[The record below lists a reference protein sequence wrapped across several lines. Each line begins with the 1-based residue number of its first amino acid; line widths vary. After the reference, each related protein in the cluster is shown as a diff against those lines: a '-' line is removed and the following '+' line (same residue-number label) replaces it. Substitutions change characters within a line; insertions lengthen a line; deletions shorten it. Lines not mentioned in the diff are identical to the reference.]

1 MKRTTLLSTWVAI
14 FLTCFTSPLIADIQ
28 SDFSNSFDDQFTS
41 DHDVRYL
48 ARDTVARKNPNPNS
62 EPVLRLKADK
72 RIYIIS
78 KKGQWAEV
86 QPASNNSLTGFVPL
100 SSLSRSPVEASSSA
114 PVEDK

>member
-1 MKRTTLLSTWVAI
+1 MIRTTLLSTVVAI

-28 SDFSNSFDDQFTS
+28 SDFSDSFDDQFTP

-72 RIYIIS
+72 RIYVIS

-86 QPASNNSLTGFVPL
+86 QPASNSLTGFVPL

-114 PVEDK
+114 PAEDK